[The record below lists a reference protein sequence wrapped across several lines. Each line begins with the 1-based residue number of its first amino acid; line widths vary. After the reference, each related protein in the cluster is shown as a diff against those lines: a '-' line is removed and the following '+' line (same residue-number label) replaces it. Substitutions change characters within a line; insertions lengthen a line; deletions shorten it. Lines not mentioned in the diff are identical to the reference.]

1 MIDHKSARHE
11 GNITKILDSAVDLFN
26 KTGLSELAQKW
37 DRILQNYR
45 RAKATR

>member
-26 KTGLSELAQKW
+26 KTGLGELAHKW
-37 DRILQNYR
+37 DRILKNYQ
-45 RAKATR
+45 RAKLRR